1 MKKRFKS
8 HVAERPIEETSEQF
22 RNRLGFVLLL
32 TAVFFINFISRI
44 VLAPL
49 IPTIESDLG
58 INHTEAGSLF
68 LFISCGYF
76 ISLLGSGFFSSRF
89 THRQTIVFSGIAM
102 GFALFG
108 ASVSHGLWA
117 IRTTLFFLGLA
128 AGLYLPSG
136 IAVITTTFDMRHW
149 GKAIA
154 IHEMAPNLSFVVAP
168 LLAEA
173 VMLRFNWRGVFVIL
187 GFGSIALAALFVRY
201 GLGGRFHGESPSI
214 SSIKGIIFNSS
225 FWVMVFL
232 FGLGISGT
240 LGVFTMLP
248 VFLVS
253 THGFERGMANTL
265 IAGSRVAGMVMTFLG
280 GWLTDRIGAKKILM
294 IVFLVNGAAT
304 VLIGMASSALVVL
317 PVVLQPIIAA
327 CFFPAGLAALSMM
340 SRPELRNLV
349 VSLTVPIAFLVGGGM
364 VPTLIGYIGDV
375 SSFSI
380 GISIVGGLILTGAG
394 FSMLIEDRKRF

>member
-1 MKKRFKS
+1 M
-8 HVAERPIEETSEQF
+8 EETTERF
-22 RNRLGFVLLL
+22 RNRFGFVLLL
-32 TAVFFINFISRI
+32 TAIFFINFISRI

-58 INHTEAGSLF
+58 INHLEAGSLF

-89 THRQTIVFSGIAM
+89 THRQTILFSGIAL
-102 GFALFG
+102 GFALLG
-108 ASVSHGLWA
+108 ASVSQGLWA
-117 IRTTLFFLGLA
+117 IRIALFSLGLA

-136 IAVITTTFDMRHW
+136 IAVITTTFDQRHW

-154 IHEMAPNLSFVVAP
+154 IHELAPNLSFIIAP

-187 GFGSIALAALFVRY
+187 GFGSIALVALFARY
-201 GLGGRFHGESPSI
+201 GSGGRFRGVSPGILSV
-214 SSIKGIIFNSS
+214 KGIIFNSS

-232 FGLGISGT
+232 FSLGISGT

-253 THGFERGMANTL
+253 AHGFERSMANTL

-280 GWLTDRIGAKKILM
+280 GWLTDRIGAKKILI
-294 IVFLVNGAAT
+294 IVFLLNGSAT
-304 VLIGMASSALVVL
+304 LLIGMASSALVAL

-327 CFFPAGLAALSMM
+327 CFFPAGLAILSMM

-349 VSLTVPIAFLVGGGM
+349 VSLTVPIAFLVGGGI

-394 FSMLIEDRKRF
+394 FSRIIEDRKRF